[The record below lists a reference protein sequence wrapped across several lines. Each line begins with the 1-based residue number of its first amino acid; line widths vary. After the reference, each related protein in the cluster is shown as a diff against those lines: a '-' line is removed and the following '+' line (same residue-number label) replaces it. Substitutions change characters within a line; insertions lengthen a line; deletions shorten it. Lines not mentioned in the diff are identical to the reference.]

1 MNKEQFNV
9 LLPLKIQDLVS
20 LLIDERNMNFDEAL
34 DYLYTS
40 KIYEQ
45 LSDES
50 TKIWHLSSHK
60 LLEILEIEKKTGKV
74 ELPDFV

>member
-20 LLIDERNMNFDEAL
+20 LLIDDRNMNFDEAL

>member
-1 MNKEQFNV
+1 MNKEQFNA

-20 LLIDERNMNFDEAL
+20 LLIDDRNMNFDEAL

-60 LLEILEIEKKTGKV
+60 LLEILEIEKKTGNV